1 MSTVTVLQLKIIIYD
16 FMLILFASR
25 GEFTKL
31 DADQSGFISKGEAVM
46 ATVMMKTEAMVAMVL
61 SN

>member
-1 MSTVTVLQLKIIIYD
+1 MIL
-16 FMLILFASR
+16 LFASR

-46 ATVMMKTEAMVAMVL
+46 ATVMMKTEVMVAMVL

>member
-16 FMLILFASR
+16 SMLILFASR

-46 ATVMMKTEAMVAMVL
+46 ATVMMKTEVMVAMVL

>member
-16 FMLILFASR
+16 FMITLFASR

-46 ATVMMKTEAMVAMVL
+46 VTVTMKTEVMVAIVL

>member
-16 FMLILFASR
+16 FMITLFASR

-46 ATVMMKTEAMVAMVL
+46 ATEVMVAIVL

>member
-1 MSTVTVLQLKIIIYD
+1 MSTVTVLQLEIIIYD
-16 FMLILFASR
+16 FIIILFASR

>member
-1 MSTVTVLQLKIIIYD
+1 MIL
-16 FMLILFASR
+16 LFASR

-46 ATVMMKTEAMVAMVL
+46 ATVMMKTEAMVMVVL

>member
-1 MSTVTVLQLKIIIYD
+1 MSTVTVLQLKIIFYD
-16 FMLILFASR
+16 FIIIFFSSR

-46 ATVMMKTEAMVAMVL
+46 ATVMMKTEVMVVL